1 MRGAHPTWV
10 TVPQC
15 LASKSCR
22 SVRRGSGAAHVTEI
36 RTQQVAAQTIV
47 VAPTGDLDLV
57 SADDLA
63 DALDSAFASVP
74 SVVLDLSD
82 VTFIDSSG
90 IAALVATAR
99 TVELRIC
106 AASDVARRVIE
117 ISGLAD
123 ALRLAP

>member
-1 MRGAHPTWV
+1 M
-10 TVPQC
+10 
-15 LASKSCR
+15 
-22 SVRRGSGAAHVTEI
+22 RRGSGAAHVTEI

-82 VTFIDSSG
+82 VTFIDSSIVG
-90 IAALVATAR
+90 AAASTSRAVAALPDAR
-99 TVELRIC
+99 FAVVSPPGSRP
-106 AASDVARRVIE
+106 RRVLE
-117 ISGLAD
+117 MVDAAEFVLVYDDRSAALAATD
-123 ALRLAP
+123 